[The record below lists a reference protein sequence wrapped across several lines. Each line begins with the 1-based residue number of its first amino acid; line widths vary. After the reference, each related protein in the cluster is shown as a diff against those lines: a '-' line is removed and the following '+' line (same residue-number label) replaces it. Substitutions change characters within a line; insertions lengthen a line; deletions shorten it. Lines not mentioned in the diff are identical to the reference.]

1 MNSKQHSRIAPP
13 GDSSDDIPFAL
24 RDPLD
29 SYIAPSPGQ
38 FSRPPGW
45 VLGVILLISVATLGS
60 ALWIFNLRPQGL
72 RTEVNPAPTNPSD
85 SATPAPEEDSLLG
98 HRPYAEADPST
109 LVAIDDTGKHKLK
122 KAAATAFVRMQ
133 DAAKADGISL
143 LPLSTYRSIEDQ
155 QYLFFEVKSIRGQD
169 ASTRAEV
176 SAPPGYSEHHT
187 GYAVDIGDGTAPDTN
202 LSVSFEETAAFQ
214 WLQENA
220 SHYSFELSFLPNNE
234 QGITYE
240 PWHWRFVGDQSS
252 LETFYKG
259 IPQPPET
266 LPEESLGEENLGE
279 DNLGEESLGE
289 NTPNPEVSP
298 GTPTNEDN

>member
-1 MNSKQHSRIAPP
+1 MNSKQHSKTAPSAT

-29 SYIAPSPGQ
+29 SYAPASGQ

-45 VLGVILLISVATLGS
+45 VLGLILLIALATLGS
-60 ALWIFNLRPQGL
+60 ALWIFNLRPQGQ
-72 RTEVNPAPTNPSD
+72 RTDLNTPAPPVTNPSV
-85 SATPAPEEDSLLG
+85 SATGDTPEEESLLG
-98 HRPYAEADPST
+98 HRRYAEADPAT
-109 LVAIDDTGKHKLK
+109 LVAIDDTGEHKLK
-122 KAAATAFVRMQ
+122 EAAATAFVRMQ

-143 LPLSTYRSIEDQ
+143 LPLSAYRSIEDQ

-169 ASTRAEV
+169 TSTRAEV

-187 GYAVDIGDGTAPDTN
+187 GYAVDIGDGTAPDSN
-202 LSVSFEETAAFQ
+202 LSHSFEDTEAFR

-234 QGITYE
+234 QGIAYE
-240 PWHWRFVGDQSS
+240 PWHWRYVGDQNS

-259 IPQPPET
+259 IPQPSSAPGNPT
-266 LPEESLGEENLGE
+266 E
-279 DNLGEESLGE
+279 DNLGDD
-289 NTPNPEVSP
+289 PQK
-298 GTPTNEDN
+298 